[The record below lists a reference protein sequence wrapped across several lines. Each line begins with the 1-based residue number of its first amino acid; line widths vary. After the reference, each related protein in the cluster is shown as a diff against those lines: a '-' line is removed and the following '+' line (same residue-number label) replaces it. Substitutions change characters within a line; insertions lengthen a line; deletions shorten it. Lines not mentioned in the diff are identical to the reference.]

1 MLCID
6 VFFLKDLSAFLATF
20 TINLNPCL
28 SDFIVISGLL
38 NCYLFLLYLNA
49 NILAMSNKIVAS
61 GGGCRTATATTGGT
75 ERLRK
80 TKSGGVATKLP
91 HQVLRRNE
99 RERKRVQQVF

>member
-1 MLCID
+1 
-6 VFFLKDLSAFLATF
+6 
-20 TINLNPCL
+20 
-28 SDFIVISGLL
+28 
-38 NCYLFLLYLNA
+38 
-49 NILAMSNKIVAS
+49 MSNKIVAS